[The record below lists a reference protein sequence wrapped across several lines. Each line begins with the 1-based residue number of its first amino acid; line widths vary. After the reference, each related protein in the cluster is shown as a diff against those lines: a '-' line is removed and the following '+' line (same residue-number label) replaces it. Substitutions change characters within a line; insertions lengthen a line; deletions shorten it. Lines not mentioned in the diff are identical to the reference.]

1 MTTLEAIKKSHNKA
15 MRLFSFSFEVSYFPP
30 QPQLQP
36 QLTSSLDELVDSAN
50 AEAAN
55 TDNAATIVNTDLI
68 IFFIDFIFYC

>member
-1 MTTLEAIKKSHNKA
+1 MTILEAIKKSHNKA
-15 MRLFSFSFEVSYFPP
+15 MRFFSFSSKISYLP

-55 TDNAATIVNTDLI
+55 IDNTATIVNTDLI